1 MLNPAPM
8 TDTVLDGVVGLL
20 RRELGLNASDPR
32 VGSARDN
39 STAINAKKI
48 TEPTNS
54 ASFAALFS
62 TLVPVLVYAVICL
75 SLFIVG
81 RKFFPRVYYPRTF
94 LSSLAPHER
103 SKPLPDGWFNWVI
116 PFWKTP
122 DIEILNHASLD
133 GFLFLRYIKMLTV
146 ICIVGCCITWPVLF
160 PIHIYGGGGTKELDM
175 LTFGNVKHTSWLW
188 AHAMVGWVHFGF
200 ILYMVAR
207 ESVYFINL
215 RQAYLLS
222 PHYANRLS
230 SRTVLFT
237 CVPNQVLDE
246 KKLRRIFGES
256 VKNIWIPRETDDLDE
271 LVKEREQTADR
282 LERAEIQLIKKATLA
297 YKKAVKNG
305 HPDIDVRSQTPSPRG
320 SGEKT
325 ESKAVDVSVRSTS
338 PSSPS
343 QSQSQSP
350 DVITSP
356 TSTSSFPSSSGPFNY
371 EPPPDINGSVA
382 AQWIPASQRPSHRPI
397 ANYGRR
403 VDTIKWTRNQL
414 KKLAPEINKLR
425 REYRKGIPRPIPAA
439 FVEFQTQSDA
449 QIAYQTLAHHRAN
462 HMKAEIVGIVPE
474 EIVWNSM
481 YFPWWQRIIRR
492 FAIQGFVVAMVI
504 FWALPA
510 AIVGMISNIKD
521 ITEKLTFLGW
531 INDLPKV
538 VLGLI
543 SGLLP
548 AVALA
553 MLMAIVPMIMRAC
566 ARQAGVATQSRIE
579 LFVQNSYFLFQVLQ
593 VFLVTTLTS
602 TVASSLA
609 DLIKNP
615 MGIRKLLST
624 ALPKAS
630 NFYISY
636 FILQGLAMSATRI
649 VHLGGLIR
657 HQLMRWAGGRP
668 RVMARRYHRLRKIH
682 WGSVFPM
689 FTNMGVIAI
698 TYSLIAPLILGVA
711 TLCLSLVYLTYKYN
725 LLYIYS
731 SSPDSRGIFYPRALK
746 QTLTGVYLAE
756 ICMIGLFGLKGAY
769 GPLVVTFGLVIFT
782 TLVHVSLNAA
792 LSPLLFNLPRTLAV
806 EEELRRAGNPPFLAE
821 VLSDVNDPLN
831 GGSEEAKLED
841 GDTHADADAGY
852 DSDFDPS
859 SSSPNT
865 NSADLDHGAQNS
877 RSLKPEGTDRV
888 FNMSLQTIRT
898 LLASQY
904 KKSRLPSLIDYL
916 DFWTYWITP
925 PPPSPNSKSKPNFLL
940 TFLHPEIF
948 ADYHILRSQIPL
960 DISNTVIE
968 YAAEVLKDAYSPP
981 SMRKRTPRIW
991 IPRDG
996 LGGEVTKQEVRHC
1009 NGVGNGN
1016 TGVEC
1021 KEEEAWVDE
1030 RGQVRCELEGSVESW
1045 MVERG
1050 ERVRF

>member
-1 MLNPAPM
+1 M
-8 TDTVLDGVVGLL
+8 TDTVLDGVVWVLK
-20 RRELGLNASDPR
+20 REFGLNATDPR
-32 VGSARDN
+32 TGSARDN
-39 STAINAKKI
+39 STSINAKKI
-48 TEPTNS
+48 TQPVNS
-54 ASFAALFS
+54 SSVAALFS
-62 TLVPVLVYAVICL
+62 TLVPVLIYAVVCL
-75 SLFIVG
+75 CLFVVG

-103 SKPLPDGWFNWVI
+103 SKALPDGWVNWII

-146 ICIVGCCITWPVLF
+146 ICLVGCCMTWPILF
-160 PIHIYGGGGTKELDM
+160 PVHIYGGGDSKELDM
-175 LTFGNVKHTSWLW
+175 LAFGNVKHTSWLW
-188 AHAMVGWVHFGF
+188 AHALVAWVYFGF

-207 ESVYFINL
+207 ESVYFINI

-246 KKLRRIFGES
+246 KKLRRVFGDT
-256 VKNIWIPRETDDLDE
+256 VKNVWIPRETDDLDE

-282 LERAEIQLIKKATLA
+282 LERAEIQLIKKATAA

-305 HPDIDVRSQTPSPRG
+305 HPDVEVRSQTPSLRG

-325 ESKAVDVSVRSTS
+325 ESKAVDVTVRSTS
-338 PSSPS
+338 PTSPSPS
-343 QSQSQSP
+343 QSESP
-350 DVITSP
+350 DAITSP
-356 TSTSSFPSSSGPFNY
+356 TSTTTFTTSEGPYAYN
-371 EPPPDINGSVA
+371 PPPDINGSVA
-382 AQWIPASQRPSHRPI
+382 AQWIPASQRPTHRPI

-425 REYRKGIPRPIPAA
+425 REYRKGKPRPIPAA

-449 QIAYQTLAHHRAN
+449 QLAYQTLAHHRAN

-492 FAIQGFVVAMVI
+492 FVIQGVVVVMVI

-510 AIVGMISNIKD
+510 AIVGSISNIAY
-521 ITEKLTFLGW
+521 LTTTLKFLAW
-531 INDLPKV
+531 INDLPTV
-538 VLGLI
+538 ILGLI
-543 SGLLP
+543 TGLLP

-553 MLMAIVPMIMRAC
+553 MLMAIVPMLMRAC

-579 LFVQNSYFLFQVLQ
+579 LFVQNSYFLFQVIQ
-593 VFLVTTLTS
+593 VFLITTL
-602 TVASSLA
+602 ASSA
-609 DLIKNP
+609 STATGALIKDP
-615 MGIRKLLST
+615 MSIRKLLSS

-636 FILQGLAMSATRI
+636 FILQGLALSASRI
-649 VHLGGLIR
+649 VHLGGVVR
-657 HQLMRWAGGRP
+657 HQIMRWTGGRP
-668 RVMARRYHRLRKIH
+668 RLIARRYHRLRKIH

-698 TYSLIAPLILGVA
+698 AYSLIAPLILGVA
-711 TLCLSLVYLTYKYN
+711 ALCLSLVYLTYKYN

-756 ICMIGLFGLKGAY
+756 ICMVGLFGLKGAF
-769 GPLVVTFGLVIFT
+769 GPLVITFGLVIFT
-782 TLVHVSLNAA
+782 TLIHVSLNQA

-806 EEELRRAGNPPFLAE
+806 EEELRRAGNPPFLAANLVDQNE
-821 VLSDVNDPLN
+821 HEHDADS
-831 GGSEEAKLED
+831 SKLED
-841 GDTHADADAGY
+841 GDTNTGY

-859 SSSPNT
+859 SNT
-865 NSADLDHGAQNS
+865 SDVNHGAQNT
-877 RSLKPEGTDRV
+877 RSLPISAPEGTDRV
-888 FNMSLQTIRT
+888 VNMSLQKLRSMVKAKYKTSPLPS
-898 LLASQY
+898 LLASV
-904 KKSRLPSLIDYL
+904 
-916 DFWTYWITP
+916 DFWSYWITP
-925 PPPSPNSKSKPNFLL
+925 SPLIEKPNFILK
-940 TFLHPEIF
+940 FLHPEVF
-948 ADYHILRSQIPL
+948 ADYHILRDMIPQ
-960 DISNTVIE
+960 
-968 YAAEVLKDAYSPP
+968 EVRDVDVVYEEGLLRDAYSPP
-981 SMRKRTPRIW
+981 GMRVRSPRLW
-991 IPRDG
+991 LPRDG
-996 LGGEVTKQEVRHC
+996 LGVAAQEVRHC
-1009 NGVGNGN
+1009 GAV
-1016 TGVEC
+1016 VEC
-1021 KEEEAWVDE
+1021 TDEEAWVDE
-1030 RGQVRCELEGSVESW
+1030 RGQTRAELEGGTEAWVTPAW
-1045 MVERG
+1045 ERT
-1050 ERVRF
+1050 RF

>member
-1 MLNPAPM
+1 MLDPTAM
-8 TDTVLDGVVGLL
+8 TGPDTVLDGVVGLL

-39 STAINAKKI
+39 STATNVKKLV
-48 TEPTNS
+48 EPTNS

-62 TLVPVLVYAVICL
+62 TLVPVLVYAAICL

-103 SKPLPDGWFNWVI
+103 SKALPDGWFNWII

-146 ICIVGCCITWPVLF
+146 ICIVGCCVTWPVLF
-160 PIHIYGGGGTKELDM
+160 PIHVYGGGGTKELDM

-188 AHAMVGWVHFGF
+188 AHAMVGWVYFGF
-200 ILYMVAR
+200 ILYLVAR

-256 VKNIWIPRETDDLDE
+256 VKNIWIPRDTDDLDD

-282 LERAEIQLIKKATLA
+282 LERAEIELIKKATAA

-305 HPDIDVRSQTPSPRG
+305 HPNIEVLSQTPSPRG

-325 ESKAVDVSVRSTS
+325 EPKTVDISVRSRSPTS
-338 PSSPS
+338 SNQP
-343 QSQSQSP
+343 QSP
-350 DVITSP
+350 DAITSP
-356 TSTSSFPSSSGPFNY
+356 TSTSSFPTNSAPFTY
-371 EPPPDINGSVA
+371 SPPPDINGSFA

-425 REYRKGIPRPIPAA
+425 REYRKGKPRPIPAA

-462 HMKAEIVGIVPE
+462 HMQAEIVGIVPE
-474 EIVWNSM
+474 EIVWDSM

-492 FAIQGFVVAMVI
+492 FVIQGFVVAMVI
-504 FWALPA
+504 FWAIPA
-510 AIVGMISNIKD
+510 AIVGMVSNIKD
-521 ITEKLTFLGW
+521 ITEKLTFLAW

-543 SGLLP
+543 QGLLP
-548 AVALA
+548 AVALS

-602 TVASSLA
+602 TVASA
-609 DLIKNP
+609 FTDLIKNP
-615 MGIRKLLST
+615 MGVRKLLST

-657 HQLMRWAGGRP
+657 HQLLRWAGGRP
-668 RVMARRYHRLRKIH
+668 RIIARRYHRLRKIH

-689 FTNMGVIAI
+689 FTNMGVIGSSIYFSPCPNIDCAVNLGLLQRNAI
-698 TYSLIAPLILGVA
+698 ISTQ
-711 TLCLSLVYLTYKYN
+711 LT
-725 LLYIYS
+725 
-731 SSPDSRGIFYPRALK
+731 
-746 QTLTGVYLAE
+746 
-756 ICMIGLFGLKGAY
+756 
-769 GPLVVTFGLVIFT
+769 
-782 TLVHVSLNAA
+782 
-792 LSPLLFNLPRTLAV
+792 
-806 EEELRRAGNPPFLAE
+806 
-821 VLSDVNDPLN
+821 
-831 GGSEEAKLED
+831 
-841 GDTHADADAGY
+841 
-852 DSDFDPS
+852 
-859 SSSPNT
+859 
-865 NSADLDHGAQNS
+865 
-877 RSLKPEGTDRV
+877 
-888 FNMSLQTIRT
+888 
-898 LLASQY
+898 
-904 KKSRLPSLIDYL
+904 
-916 DFWTYWITP
+916 TP
-925 PPPSPNSKSKPNFLL
+925 
-940 TFLHPEIF
+940 
-948 ADYHILRSQIPL
+948 Q
-960 DISNTVIE
+960 
-968 YAAEVLKDAYSPP
+968 
-981 SMRKRTPRIW
+981 
-991 IPRDG
+991 
-996 LGGEVTKQEVRHC
+996 Q
-1009 NGVGNGN
+1009 
-1016 TGVEC
+1016 
-1021 KEEEAWVDE
+1021 
-1030 RGQVRCELEGSVESW
+1030 
-1045 MVERG
+1045 
-1050 ERVRF
+1050 